1 MFANSPL
8 VVESS
13 INDICLVTVTSEVS
27 SLKNINGPEEQSDAR
42 RGSLM
47 WSSMIWIYLEMYS
60 GIICVWWC
68 MKEVLFYFSV
78 ASSNKLNY
86 WFKIVWVSQ
95 IFLYQQPRNSKKA
108 SGNKAI
114 CSYHRNFFRQ
124 SCSSNSFQTSVYHL
138 LRLLKANLLE
148 TTSLWCCICK
158 CLLALQVGWSPNVPA
173 LLTYSVTV
181 ITRGEK
187 VEHVLQYH
195 PFPQL
200 LK

>member
-1 MFANSPL
+1 MT
-8 VVESS
+8 
-13 INDICLVTVTSEVS
+13 ICLVVVTSEVS
-27 SLKNINGPEEQSDAR
+27 SLKNINGPEEWSDAR

-68 MKEVLFYFSV
+68 MKEVLYFSV
-78 ASSNKLNY
+78 TSSNKLNY

-95 IFLYQQPRNSKKA
+95 IFLYQQPCNSKKA
-108 SGNKAI
+108 FGNKAI
-114 CSYHRNFFRQ
+114 CSYHR
-124 SCSSNSFQTSVYHL
+124 NSFQTSVYHL
-138 LRLLKANLLE
+138 LRLLKANLLV

-158 CLLALQVGWSPNVPA
+158 CLLALQVGWSTNVPA